1 MDTPKLS
8 NDYAPLS
15 EGAARN
21 EAASVGEHSEK
32 LTKARRRLFPH
43 ALLVG
48 LATGLLAVA
57 FRLALEKGEAARDFL
72 IGHAQGGGGFLLL
85 VLMTSLFIGG
95 ALWLVQAVCPEAV
108 GSGIPHLRL
117 ILRENGRLRWWRIL
131 PVKFLSGVLGII
143 GGLCLGREGPTIQ
156 MGAALG
162 AMWGGSQIGKGA
174 DKRSL
179 LVTGASAGLAAA
191 FNAPMAGILFAIEEL
206 RINIPDSTF
215 FSALVA
221 CVSADL
227 VARIFLGQI
236 PVLQV
241 TLAQIPPLDSL
252 PFFIILGA
260 LLGLLSWVF
269 NKSLVYISSLLAF
282 KSPTANILKVVIAG
296 VALAIVGWN
305 YPALLGGGIH
315 LSNRTLNADG
325 TIAWLAAMFV
335 LRFLLSIG
343 SYGVGTAGGIF
354 APLLVLGG
362 LFGLLIGKLSQD
374 IFPAAVPEPAA
385 FAVVGMAAAFAGIV
399 RCPLTGVVLIIEMTG
414 HYELILPLMVAS
426 FTATFVADETGVQ
439 PIYDALLENQLTHHR
454 L

>member
-1 MDTPKLS
+1 MDTPNLS
-8 NDYAPLS
+8 DDYVRLS
-15 EGAARN
+15 EGAAQN
-21 EAASVGEHSEK
+21 EAASVSEHSEK

-48 LATGLLAVA
+48 LATGVLAVA
-57 FRLALEKGEAARDFL
+57 FRLALEKGETARDFL
-72 IGHAQGGGGFLLL
+72 IERAAGATGFLLL
-85 VLMTSLFIGG
+85 TLSTSLFVVA
-95 ALWLVQAVCPEAV
+95 ALWLVISICPEAV

-117 ILRENGRLRWWRIL
+117 ILRENGHIRWWRVL
-131 PVKFLSGVLGII
+131 PVKFLSGVLGIL
-143 GGLCLGREGPTIQ
+143 GGLCVGREGPTIQ

-162 AMWGGSQIGKGA
+162 AMWGESHLGKGT

-179 LVTGASAGLAAA
+179 WVTGASAGLAAA

-227 VARIFLGQI
+227 VARIFLGQT
-236 PVLQV
+236 PVLHV

-269 NKSLVYISSLLAF
+269 NKSLVYVSSLLAF
-282 KSPTANILKVVIAG
+282 TSPTANILKAAIAG
-296 VALAIVGWN
+296 IVLAIVGWN
-305 YPALLGGGIH
+305 YPPLLGGGIQ
-315 LSNRTLNADG
+315 LSNRALNAEG

-335 LRFLLSIG
+335 LRFVLSIG
-343 SYGVGTAGGIF
+343 SYGIGTSGGIF

-362 LFGLLIGKLSQD
+362 LLGLLIGKLSQD

-426 FTATFVADETGVQ
+426 FTATFVADETGIR
-439 PIYDALLENQLTHHR
+439 PIYDALLESQLFHR
-454 L
+454 RL

>member
-1 MDTPKLS
+1 MDPIQDS
-8 NDYAPLS
+8 DSFDPLS
-15 EGAARN
+15 PREAKQ
-21 EAASVGEHSEK
+21 EAASISQQSEK
-32 LTKARRRLFPH
+32 LTKARRRMFPH

-48 LATGLLAVA
+48 VFTGLLAVV
-57 FRLALEKGEAARDFL
+57 FRLALEHGEKGRDFL
-72 IGHAQGGGGFLLL
+72 IAHSAGALGFLAML
-85 VLMTSLFIGG
+85 VLTLTSVIL
-95 ALWLVQAVCPEAV
+95 ALWLVLAVAPEAT

-117 ILRENGRLRWWRIL
+117 ILRENGHIRWRRVL
-131 PVKFLSGVLGII
+131 PVKFFSGVLGIV

-162 AMWGGSQIGKGA
+162 AMWGESHLGKGA

-227 VARIFLGQI
+227 IARIFLGQT
-236 PVLQV
+236 PVLRV

-252 PFFIILGA
+252 PFFVILGA

-269 NKSLVYISSLLAF
+269 NRSLVLASSKLSFHSPLANF
-282 KSPTANILKVVIAG
+282 LKATAAG
-296 VALAIVGWN
+296 VALAVTAWY
-305 YPALLGGGIH
+305 YPPLLGGGIAF
-315 LSNRTLNADG
+315 SNHALMAEG
-325 TIAWLAAMFV
+325 TFTWLAVMFL
-335 LRFLLSIG
+335 LRFILTIG

-362 LFGLLIGKLSQD
+362 LFGLFVGKLAQE
-374 IFPAAVPEPAA
+374 IVPAAVPEPAA

-426 FTATFVADETGVQ
+426 FTATFVADETGIE
-439 PIYDALLENQLTHHR
+439 PIYDALLESQLKQHS